1 MKRRSNVGTAP
12 ARAQRLKAAKRK
24 RHRLKS
30 ATAPKADKND
40 AIARLTGERDEAREQ
55 QAANSE
61 VLQIIS
67 GSPSE
72 LEQVFQAVLKN
83 ATRLCGA
90 KFGTLYLSEGD
101 CFRLGALHNPPSA
114 FAEDRRR
121 EPVLRA
127 APGTALAR
135 LRETRKLVQIADIQ
149 SEPAYRRDR
158 RTVANITLAGYRT
171 VLAIPMLKRDNLIGA
186 VMIARQEVRPFTDKQ
201 IELVKNFAAQAV
213 VAIEN
218 ARLLNELRQRT
229 TDLTE
234 RTADLTEALEQQTA
248 TSEVFRVISSS
259 PGDLE
264 PVFASMLE
272 KAVRICDAT
281 FGNIFRWDG
290 GSPSHSG
297 DT

>member
-24 RHRLKS
+24 YDRSKS

-114 FAEDRRR
+114 FAGDRRR
-121 EPVLRA
+121 ELVLRA

-213 VAIEN
+213 IAIEN

-248 TSEVFRVISSS
+248 TSEVLQVIRALRAISSRFL
-259 PGDLE
+259 P
-264 PVFASMLE
+264 PCWRRPFAS
-272 KAVRICDAT
+272 AT
-281 FGNIFRWDG
+281 
-290 GSPSHSG
+290 PHSDISAAG
-297 DT
+297 TGKPFT